1 MLADLL
7 KTMRPKQWLKNV
19 FVFAPLVFD
28 IKLTD
33 VAYLARAVAGFVLLC
48 LASGTV
54 YIVND
59 VADRDKDRHHP
70 RKRDRPIASG
80 RLPLPVAVAA
90 AVIVL
95 LVTLPVSIL
104 LDREFSALVLLYV
117 ILQLAYSFWLKR
129 LVIVDVMAIAS
140 GFVLR
145 VAAGV
150 PLVAAERFSPWMYTC
165 MALLALFI
173 GFNKRRNEL
182 SLLRENAGTH
192 RENLQEYTLPL
203 LDQMIGIVTAATL
216 VCYTLYTA
224 LAENLPPN
232 HAMMLSIP
240 FVLYSM
246 FRWLYL
252 VHVKGMGGEPE
263 EVLLKDHPLQAGV
276 LLWGASVVLIM
287 YVFR

>member
-33 VAYLARAVAGFVLLC
+33 LSYLARAVVGFLLLC
-48 LASGTV
+48 LASGTI
-54 YIVND
+54 YIIND
-59 VADRDKDRHHP
+59 VADREKDRHHP

-90 AVIVL
+90 AAILL
-95 LVTLPVSIL
+95 LVTLPVSFL

-117 ILQLAYSFWLKR
+117 LLQLAYSFWLKK

-192 RENLQEYTLPL
+192 RRNLQEYTLPL

-232 HAMMLSIP
+232 YAMMLSIP

-246 FRWLYL
+246 LRWLYL

-263 EVLLKDHPLQAGV
+263 EVLLKDRPLQAGV

>member
-1 MLADLL
+1 LLADLL

-33 VAYLARAVAGFVLLC
+33 LSYLARAVVGFLLLC
-48 LASGTV
+48 LASGTI
-54 YIVND
+54 YIIND
-59 VADRDKDRHHP
+59 VADREKDRHHP

-90 AVIVL
+90 AAILL
-95 LVTLPVSIL
+95 LVTLPVSFL

-117 ILQLAYSFWLKR
+117 LLQLAYSFWLKK

-192 RENLQEYTLPL
+192 RRNLQEYTLPL

-232 HAMMLSIP
+232 YAMMLSIP

-246 FRWLYL
+246 LRWLYL

-263 EVLLKDHPLQAGV
+263 EVLLKDRPLQAGV